1 MWVEWKGDADN
12 ARNRV
17 KKRPWGTVHTEIV
30 VDVVPVVDIR
40 HGEQQRREEG
50 EAKDAALEHPP
61 APAGLHHAAVED
73 EDVSA
78 DDDADVEKTVA
89 DVDVVG
95 QEHHEA
101 EVLQPQDLGDSQ
113 EDDRQSAVE
122 DAERAVQDEKPV

>member
-1 MWVEWKGDADN
+1 MYSGASSWIFGVESAN
-12 ARNRV
+12 ARNSNANNAKNKV
-17 KKRPWGTVHTEIV
+17 KKRPWGTVRTEIV
-30 VDVVPVVDIR
+30 VDVVPEVDIG
-40 HGEQQRREEG
+40 HCEQQRGEEG
-50 EAKDAALEHPP
+50 EAEDAALEQPP

-78 DDDADVEKTVA
+78 DDDADVQEPVA

-113 EDDRQSAVE
+113 EDDR
-122 DAERAVQDEKPV
+122 